1 MLHAGVD
8 KIYRDAI
15 LGYSLTGM
23 NSHYIVITDESLT
36 KAMNKYTKWLDEQ
49 INSQFVDQNVDQKEM
64 GNEKFD
70 R

>member
-1 MLHAGVD
+1 
-8 KIYRDAI
+8 
-15 LGYSLTGM
+15 M